1 MLRRVGRFVA
11 AIAFL
16 IVTKWLCGL
25 ALQSVSWPNDF
36 FIARWAETAV
46 QRRFDI
52 PASTVVAV
60 VKFLVEWGPSAVLF
74 LAIEPFIV
82 HKLDS
87 RARKNPASPPTE
99 L

>member
-16 IVTKWLCGL
+16 VVTKWLCGL
-25 ALQSVSWPNDF
+25 ALQSVSWPNDLL
-36 FIARWAETAV
+36 IAHWAETTV
-46 QRRFDI
+46 QHRFDI

-60 VKFLVEWGPSAVLF
+60 VKFLVEWGPSLVL
-74 LAIEPFIV
+74 LWVIEPFIT

-87 RARKNPASPPTE
+87 RARKNPTSPPTE
-99 L
+99 R